1 MNKIMKKENK
11 YLFKILKKK
20 LRGVAP
26 NTGIAATYRQFAT
39 MICVNFFIEEIKN
52 DFFSKREIEA
62 IEKIVIKCANQAVQ
76 KLENARK
83 WAEEETVK

>member
-1 MNKIMKKENK
+1 MNEIMKRENK

-26 NTGIAATYRQFAT
+26 NTGIAATYRQFAA
-39 MICVNFFIEEIKN
+39 MICANFFIEELTN
-52 DFFSKREIEA
+52 DFFSKREIET

-83 WAEEETVK
+83 WAEEDDE

>member
-1 MNKIMKKENK
+1 MKRENK

-20 LRGVAP
+20 LRGAAP
-26 NTGIAATYRQFAT
+26 NTGIATTYRQFAA
-39 MICVNFFIEEIKN
+39 MICANFFIKEITN
-52 DFFSKREIEA
+52 DFFSKSEIET

-83 WAEEETVK
+83 WAEEDDE

>member
-1 MNKIMKKENK
+1 MKRENK

-26 NTGIAATYRQFAT
+26 NIGIAATYRQFAA
-39 MICVNFFIEEIKN
+39 MICANFFIEEITN
-52 DFFSKREIEA
+52 DFFSKREIET

-76 KLENARK
+76 KLEIARK
-83 WAEEETVK
+83 WAEKNDE